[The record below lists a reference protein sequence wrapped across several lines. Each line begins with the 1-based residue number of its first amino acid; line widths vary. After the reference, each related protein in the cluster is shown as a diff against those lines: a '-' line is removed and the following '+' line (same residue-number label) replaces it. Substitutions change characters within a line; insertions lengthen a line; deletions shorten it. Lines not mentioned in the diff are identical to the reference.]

1 MDKKLK
7 IASAIGVGVL
17 LLGAGALGG
26 AQLFPKTVE
35 VPVVEYKN
43 VTVTEYKD
51 VIVEKNITKEVPG
64 PVVYKDNDNLYKVM
78 QYIED
83 NYNEDIT
90 VDYIVFETEAQVEAE
105 ALIMNEFKSLLKDND
120 FFEDGEALADYRT
133 SEVSIKKVYDAEI
146 VDFDAEN
153 KDLTLSYEVKFRAKV
168 DSEDAEYFNFTIEVP
183 FEDGRMIEEDITV
196 ELI

>member
-35 VPVVEYKN
+35 VEKITTVEVPVTN
-43 VTVTEYKD
+43 T
-51 VIVEKNITKEVPG
+51 VIVEKNVTKEVP
-64 PVVYKDNDNLYKVM
+64 VDKIVYKDNDNLYKVM

-90 VDYIVFETEAQVEAE
+90 VDYIIFETEAKVEAE
-105 ALIMNEFKSLLKDND
+105 ALIANEFKSLLKDND
-120 FFEDGEALADYRT
+120 FFEDGEALEDYRT
-133 SEVSIKKVYDAEI
+133 SEVSIKKIYDAE
-146 VDFDAEN
+146 VTDFDAEN

-183 FEDGRMIEEDITV
+183 FEDGKMIEEDITV